1 MFLKLDHILPGNV
14 HVEVVLNTDQIVW
27 AQPDSNALTV
37 AIMPVA
43 GPEIIVANDEAAQSL
58 LSGLQ

>member
-1 MFLKLDHILPGNV
+1 MFLRLNRILPGNV
-14 HVEVVLNTDQIVW
+14 HAQLVLNTDQIVW

-37 AIMPVA
+37 AIMPVT
-43 GPEIIVANDEAAQSL
+43 GPEIIVANDEAATKL